1 MARIR
6 LNGNHLYITEYTN
19 DEMDPLLNKK
29 ILPQYKANGF
39 LIVKKLNSIIAG
51 GIDGYFAPNNDDT
64 IISIIDRCRGAVNYD
79 DVVKVLKFAKEIGY
93 YDKKLCDESRI
104 FTSRDLQ
111 LMHFE
116 ASTNREE
123 TYILSEYSLLKK
135 EDIKALNLVKSG
147 KKIIK
152 SLEKRRKIEISS
164 SNNEITS
171 LNNSETSLSNNET
184 YLSYSHKEKKRKEN
198 NIKENENKK
207 NEIKINENKLSENKG
222 SKLIMHKA
230 LETFLQYN
238 LIPNDPLTLDVL
250 NQMLWQMNK
259 DYGGN
264 SVINASFI
272 ALSKMRANKQEISD
286 YRQYLSDLLSSILE
300 NKQEDTA
307 EVTVDD
313 EARELER
320 LKLERKN
327 RKKNKESESSEEN

>member
-39 LIVKKLNSIIAG
+39 LIIKKLNSIIAG
-51 GIDGYFAPNNDDT
+51 GLDGYFAPNNDDT

-111 LMHFE
+111 MMHFE

-152 SLEKRRKIEISS
+152 SLEKRRKFGISALNNDISS
-164 SNNEITS
+164 ISNDIS
-171 LNNSETSLSNNET
+171 SINNDISSI
-184 YLSYSHKEKKRKEN
+184 SYEHKEKNRKEN
-198 NIKENENKK
+198 NIKEKENKK
-207 NEIKINENKLSENKG
+207 MK
-222 SKLIMHKA
+222 
-230 LETFLQYN
+230 
-238 LIPNDPLTLDVL
+238 
-250 NQMLWQMNK
+250 
-259 DYGGN
+259 
-264 SVINASFI
+264 
-272 ALSKMRANKQEISD
+272 
-286 YRQYLSDLLSSILE
+286 
-300 NKQEDTA
+300 
-307 EVTVDD
+307 
-313 EARELER
+313 
-320 LKLERKN
+320 
-327 RKKNKESESSEEN
+327 